1 MVKHCKKL
9 ANFCAIAVAVILCI
23 VIVVIIYKQVDEHY
37 SQSDPKLE
45 EIRDKFQQFF
55 SQESYWTSPLDMLNN
70 RNVMADIKLYR
81 GDKSYTI
88 NKQKVYICLKNDK
101 GQYYND
107 NMLIYVIAH
116 EIAHVLC
123 SEIGHTEMFH
133 TIFEALLVKLKDY
146 GIYDPSLPI
155 DLEYCE
161 NGDPEV

>member
-107 NMLIYVIAH
+107 NMLIQRW
-116 EIAHVLC
+116 
-123 SEIGHTEMFH
+123 
-133 TIFEALLVKLKDY
+133 
-146 GIYDPSLPI
+146 
-155 DLEYCE
+155 
-161 NGDPEV
+161 